1 MPPGLVDGVL
11 SHVLFMNIRYHVT
24 FDDFIATYQI
34 NVKGNPSTAKQRMK
48 VLLLLLAITVVC
60 ICFSVLICSN
70 LPLYLAVFV
79 AFFTLL
85 VLILSQMKSVVGK
98 NLARFFDN
106 ESQKRLAGLRECV
119 IDEKGL
125 VVRSNYSVT
134 NFYWPPSP
142 VWRHRTATS
151 SFSWD
156 AFLRLTFRGKTSNRK
171 HLSPSMRKP
180 FSTGN
185 RPKTIPWSRNR
196 YTGCAR
202 GGGLKSHRAMDFF
215 VDTL

>member
-1 MPPGLVDGVL
+1 
-11 SHVLFMNIRYHVT
+11 MNIRYHVT
-24 FDDFIATYQI
+24 VDDFIATYQI

-60 ICFSVLICSN
+60 ICVAILIRSN

-85 VLILSQMKSVVGK
+85 ILIFCQMKSVVGK

-106 ESQKRLAGLRECV
+106 ESQKRLAGPRECV

-134 NFYWPPSP
+134 NFYWPAITRVETSDSYLLFFMGCIL
-142 VWRHRTATS
+142 ATY
-151 SFSWD
+151 
-156 AFLRLTFRGKTSNRK
+156 
-171 HLSPSMRKP
+171 
-180 FSTGN
+180 
-185 RPKTIPWSRNR
+185 IPWKNVEQETFIAFKEKAIQYWQSAKDNP
-196 YTGCAR
+196 
-202 GGGLKSHRAMDFF
+202 LEP
-215 VDTL
+215 